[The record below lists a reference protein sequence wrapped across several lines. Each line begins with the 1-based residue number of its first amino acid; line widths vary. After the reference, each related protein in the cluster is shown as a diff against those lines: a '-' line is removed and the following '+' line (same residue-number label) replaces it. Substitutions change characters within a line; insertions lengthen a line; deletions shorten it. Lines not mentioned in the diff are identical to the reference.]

1 MNKDIQKPVVKN
13 VTVVIK
19 PGEINEH
26 WSVHLINFNSFPIE
40 NILIASEGYGKK
52 EPNREKTS
60 VIRQY
65 FEELSGESSIQIE
78 LIDPKVFH
86 LFNEYGVTYYIDGEI
101 YFKKFVFV
109 PDSILSENLINNTI
123 LGDKVVTHS

>member
-1 MNKDIQKPVVKN
+1 MNKDIPKPEVKN

-19 PGEINEH
+19 PGPEHEH
-26 WSVHLINFNSFPIE
+26 WSVHLVNSNSFPIK
-40 NILIASEGYGKK
+40 NILVASEGYGKK

-60 VIRQY
+60 IIRQF
-65 FEELSGESSIQIE
+65 FEQLSEESSLQIE

-86 LFNEYGVTYYIDGEI
+86 LFNEYGITYYIDNEI

-109 PDSILSENLINNTI
+109 PDSILTENLIYNTI
-123 LGDKVVTHS
+123 LEEKVVTHS